1 MRVGYRFRDLYT
13 LAQAPI
19 NAAMGRRVLA
29 LLSAALLANCASTGA
44 VRGPPLPAGSGGART
59 PPGTDTGAPDR
70 LASPNPRSGSPK
82 SGTRAADGYSIS
94 STALS
99 LRGAPP
105 GTGAPTLRASMQWFC
120 EYVFRNWRAGPS
132 RHTQPVGLGHEVDP
146 LRSNRG
152 IWCSSQLPHRVRRTS
167 GFRWVAISSS
177 THRAA
182 AECTRGKSE
191 RADHDEPL
199 RRCTP
204 PELVVCLG

>member
-1 MRVGYRFRDLYT
+1 MHGTTCAGLAVRRALGELRVDGCR
-13 LAQAPI
+13 P
-19 NAAMGRRVLA
+19 AA
-29 LLSAALLANCASTGA
+29 LSA
-44 VRGPPLPAGSGGART
+44 SGGFRRRRT

-99 LRGAPP
+99 PAAPV
-105 GTGAPTLRASMQWFC
+105 GTGAPTCGLRLQWFC
-120 EYVFRNWRAGPS
+120 EYVFAQHGVIPRDTRSQLAS
-132 RHTQPVGLGHEVDP
+132 VTRSTQ

-182 AECTRGKSE
+182 AEVRVENLSAPYWTSRFVG
-191 RADHDEPL
+191 A
-199 RRCTP
+199 RR
-204 PELVVCLG
+204 LN